1 MPRGDQTGPEGMGPM
16 TGRAAGF
23 CAGHSMPGYA
33 NPGPRAGLG
42 SARGFSRG
50 AGRGW
55 RNMYY
60 ATGLTGWQ
68 RGLYPSPVYPQAA
81 PYGVPGAQAMTKQ
94 QEVDVLKSQT
104 EYFESALGEIRIRL
118 DELESEPEK

>member
-1 MPRGDQTGPEGMGPM
+1 MPRGDRTGPGGMGPM
-16 TGRAAGF
+16 TGRAAGY
-23 CAGHSMPGYA
+23 CGGYATPGYT

-42 SARGFSRG
+42 FAGGFSRG

-60 ATGLTGWQ
+60 ATGLAGWQ
-68 RGLYPSPVYPQAA
+68 RGLYPSQDYPQAG
-81 PYGVPGAQAMTKQ
+81 PYRMPVAQTMTKQ
-94 QEVDVLKSQT
+94 QEVEALKGQT
-104 EYFESALGEIRIRL
+104 EYFESALGEIRKRL